1 MDGITKNLYPEFSPP
16 YGDGTASRFDM
27 TDSNEFSPPYGDG
40 TGSLQCSIRKEK
52 VFAPLRG
59 WYLMENFML
68 NVMDVFAPLRGWYQ
82 KKMYYRRYEYVFAP
96 LRGWYRNCYDKHS
109 FV

>member
-1 MDGITKNLYPEFSPP
+1 M
-16 YGDGTASRFDM
+16 
-27 TDSNEFSPPYGDG
+27 FSPPYGDG

-68 NVMDVFAPLRGWYQ
+68 NVMDVFAPLRGWY
-82 KKMYYRRYEYVFAP
+82 KVSK
-96 LRGWYRNCYDKHS
+96 RGVPR
-109 FV
+109 